1 MRELDQTVS
10 DCGVTVRC
18 ITIGSQQ
25 KADEFCGRHSVFDR
39 CIGDED
45 MRTYKA
51 MGLGDYDLSRLQTD
65 AALLERRAQNEAAGF
80 RQDWDA
86 TKIEDAAQ
94 LPGAA
99 FFDSDGIVRW
109 LYRGTHPGDLP
120 PMSDMLRAARE
131 AAEKPEGADDGSRN
145 SGPPPS
151 DAPRPPVS
159 EPNYETAEENHPI
172 QLPDGVKPSTGG

>member
-1 MRELDQTVS
+1 LRELDQTLA
-10 DCGVTVRC
+10 DGTFTVRC

-25 KADEFCGRHSVFDR
+25 KAEEYCARHSVVGY

-51 MGLGDYDLSRLQTD
+51 MGLDDYDLSRLQTD
-65 AALLERRAQNEAAGF
+65 AALLERRAQNEVAGF

-99 FFDSDGIVRW
+99 FLDADGSVRW
-109 LYRGTHPGDLP
+109 LYRGAHPGDLP
-120 PMSDMLRAARE
+120 PMGDMLRAARE
-131 AAEKPEGADDGSRN
+131 AAEHPEGADDGSRN

-159 EPNYETAEENHPI
+159 EPNYDTAEENHPI
-172 QLPDGVKPSTGG
+172 QLPDGAGA